1 MAKIDQITEQKIKA
15 AAKIVDVFAD
25 AGISLHRQGSSLVC
39 LCPFHEDRHMG
50 SFIVNA
56 RGNYYKCFSC
66 GASGDPVKFVMEYYG
81 KKYPEA
87 LRYLAAMYGIFVDDE
102 PAPQVV
108 KREPRKPEPPTPMI
122 YWDIVM
128 MKPYLHHAD
137 ENPLL
142 RWMLALPYSPEHLA
156 NLRQMI
162 EVYCVGTSLKGATQG
177 WAMFPEIDTDMRLR
191 DVKMMAYKEDGHRDK
206 DRPAPWDPSR
216 KYSTNWMSALLKR
229 VGKYNPKTHHI
240 ERCLFGLHLAAIFP
254 KAEVCIVESEKS
266 ALICSAF
273 SDPNEK
279 IWMATGGKEALKP
292 DILKPLIEAQ
302 RDIVLYPDLDGYDEW
317 QERMQAIGYQRMSI
331 SRKPK
336 ELAIAKDG
344 AKADIADIMIR
355 LMHGIEETTAEIACR
370 RLNIDGEQAQ
380 HLTTLIERM
389 NLQIID

>member
-1 MAKIDQITEQKIKA
+1 MAKINEITAEKIKA

-39 LCPFHEDRHMG
+39 LCPFHEDTRIG
-50 SFIVNA
+50 SFVVDA
-56 RGNYYKCFSC
+56 RRNFYKCFSC
-66 GASGDPVKFVMEYYG
+66 GAKGDPVKFVMEYYG

-87 LRYLAAMYGIFVDDE
+87 LRYLAAMYSIFVDDE

-108 KREPRKPEPPTPMI
+108 KREPRQPEPPTPMI

-206 DRPAPWDPSR
+206 DRPAPWDPTR

-229 VGKYNPKTHHI
+229 VGKYNPDTHHI
-240 ERCLFGLHLAAIFP
+240 ERCLFGLHRAAIFP
-254 KAEVCIVESEKS
+254 
-266 ALICSAF
+266 
-273 SDPNEK
+273 
-279 IWMATGGKEALKP
+279 MA
-292 DILKPLIEAQ
+292 
-302 RDIVLYPDLDGYDEW
+302 
-317 QERMQAIGYQRMSI
+317 
-331 SRKPK
+331 
-336 ELAIAKDG
+336 
-344 AKADIADIMIR
+344 
-355 LMHGIEETTAEIACR
+355 
-370 RLNIDGEQAQ
+370 
-380 HLTTLIERM
+380 
-389 NLQIID
+389 

>member
-1 MAKIDQITEQKIKA
+1 MAKINELTAQKIKA

-87 LRYLAAMYGIFVDDE
+87 LRYLAAMYSIFVDDE

-108 KREPRKPEPPTPMI
+108 KREPRQPEPPTPMI

-191 DVKMMAYKEDGHRDK
+191 DVKTMAYKADGHRDK
-206 DRPAPWDPSR
+206 QSR
-216 KYSTNWMSALLKR
+216 YSFTWMHSLLAKI
-229 VGKYNPKTHHI
+229 GKYNEDTHHI
-240 ERCLFGLHLAAIFP
+240 EHCLFGLHLAGIFP

-266 ALICSAF
+266 AIICSAF
-273 SDPNEK
+273 SNPAEK
-279 IWMATGGKEALKP
+279 IWMACGGKSGLSLDK
-292 DILKPLIEAQ
+292 LTPLIEAQ

-344 AKADIADIMIR
+344 DKADIADIMIR
-355 LMHGIEETTAEIACR
+355 LMHGIEETTAEIACQ

-389 NLQIID
+389 NLSIID